1 MTKLRRAAAKL
12 EGLPGL
18 VGIFRGVRRRKG
30 RWTDEP
36 TLTCFVRRKRARTS
50 VRPSE
55 RIPRQIDGVAT
66 DVVAIGR
73 PRHHAAVD
81 SADQLLVRYDATQR
95 TSAIS
100 ALVMHPDG
108 GMVALGSGH
117 GLLPVQG
124 AGFATGS
131 WSAGVRRIGVFGENV
146 QPGSLWLGEIG
157 QDRDYGIVRFPALSP
172 PTALDGHLLARAP
185 IPLAR
190 RRVAANDAV
199 QHLASVRGFRVTG
212 RIVAES
218 IRGVP
223 ITLRSTAGIT
233 TSYEDVIAVVGD
245 ELPFSLPG
253 ESGSL
258 VFDDARRALGFVVG
272 GGRDPDQPNLDVSFV
287 LRNFTRLEAGLDD
300 LFSLFFARSQS

>member
-12 EGLPGL
+12 AGLPGL
-18 VGIFRGVRRRKG
+18 VGVFRGVRRRRG

-36 TLTCFVRRKRARTS
+36 TLTCFVRRKRARTA
-50 VRPSE
+50 VRRSE
-55 RIPRQIDGVAT
+55 RIPRQLDGVAT
-66 DVVAIGR
+66 DVVAVGR
-73 PRHHAAVD
+73 PRNHADVD
-81 SADQLLVRYDATQR
+81 SADQLQVRYDATQR

-100 ALVMHPDG
+100 ALVMHPGG

-124 AGFATGS
+124 GSFATGR
-131 WSAGVRRIGVFGENV
+131 WSAGVRRVGVFGEDV
-146 QPGSLWLGEIG
+146 QPGSLWRGQIG
-157 QDRDYGIVRFPALSP
+157 GDVDYGVVRFPSLSSP
-172 PTALDGHLLARAP
+172 AALDGHLFASAP
-185 IPLAR
+185 IPLAP
-190 RRVAANDAV
+190 RRVAANDIV

-233 TSYEDVIAVVGD
+233 TSYEDVTAVVG
-245 ELPFSLPG
+245 ERLPFSLPG

-258 VFDDARRALGFVVG
+258 VFDEARRAIGFVVG
-272 GGRDPDQPNLDVSFV
+272 GGRDPDDPSLDVSFV
-287 LRNFTRLEAGLDD
+287 LRNFTGLEAGLDD